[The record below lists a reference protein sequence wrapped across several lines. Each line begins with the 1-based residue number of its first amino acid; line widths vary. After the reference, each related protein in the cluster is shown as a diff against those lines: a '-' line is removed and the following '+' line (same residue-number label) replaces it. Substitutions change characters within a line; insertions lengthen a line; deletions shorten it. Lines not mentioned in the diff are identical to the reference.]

1 MKTHR
6 YSLLSLLFILLLI
19 FSACSSS
26 SSNETESSQA
36 ESRLR
41 YRMAFHIADDGWVYV
56 FANQYIFGDFD
67 YSSQNNSRYPFSFRG
82 INLRYRYDEG
92 YTESFEDTDSNGN
105 KVTKTVLQSTLI
117 LGYSDSQSERHDM
130 DKIAE
135 YLGYKREGSHLTTSE
150 LLALTAED
158 LNFEYI
164 DAEMFLDL
172 MHECLTSESDPHGGY
187 TGIPSW
193 ALFTEPQY
201 IDNYKFQIGLI
212 GGFGRVEVLMFDV
225 LYRTGDGL
233 TDYVQLYDLVKNGEA
248 SEEQIQ
254 LLNALQEI
262 ERGIV
267 ENNDLQFKRDEFE
280 DEVIDDV
287 AFSRLYVMLKN
298 IMELNY
304 GQYVVSPQ

>member
-1 MKTHR
+1 MNAHR
-6 YSLLSLLFILLLI
+6 SSLLSFIIALMLI
-19 FSACSSS
+19 LSSCGSSS
-26 SSNETESSQA
+26 SDGSETSQTDTG
-36 ESRLR
+36 LR

-56 FANQYIFGDFD
+56 FDNQYIEGSED
-67 YSSQNNSRYPFSFRG
+67 YGSQDNGHYPFGFRG
-82 INLRYRYDEG
+82 INLRYRYNDG
-92 YTESFEDTDSNGN
+92 FTESFEDMDDDGN
-105 KVTKTVLQSTLI
+105 KITQTMLQSTLI
-117 LGYSDSQSERHDM
+117 LGRSDSQAERQDM

-135 YLGYKREGSHLTTSE
+135 YLGYTREGTHLTTSE

-158 LNFEYI
+158 LDFKYI

-172 MHECLTSESDPHGGY
+172 MHECLTSENDPHGGY
-187 TGIPSW
+187 RGIPTW
-193 ALFTEPQY
+193 GLFTEPQY

-212 GGFGRVEVLMFDV
+212 GGFGRVEVILFDV

-254 LLNALQEI
+254 LLNTLQEI

-267 ENNDLQFKRDEFE
+267 ENNDFQYGIDEFK
-280 DEVIDDV
+280 DKVIDDV

-304 GQYVVSPQ
+304 GQYVVYPQ